1 MKKLFTLLF
10 MFIAIG
16 AMQAQTVPDTIDL
29 GGNFIDN
36 ATDQNE
42 ITTLTVPQDSALNVF
57 YSFYNLGPAAY
68 TDTIWLSIS
77 IMGNPLGDYFF
88 PPMNFAA
95 ETGYYNVTELLTAE
109 QIDTLGLAGQTLP
122 VTYTISS
129 VGDFFDADMT
139 NNEATLIVTFGAP
152 VSINEMGSL
161 QIVVYPNPAKDF
173 VTLTGVENSTIAIF
187 DVTGKM
193 MEKLETVSPTQTI
206 NVANYAEGLYLI
218 QIMNGNNISTKKL
231 NIVR

>member
-29 GGNFIDN
+29 GGYFIDN
-36 ATDQNE
+36 ATDQTE
-42 ITTLTVPQDSALNVF
+42 ITTLIVPQDSSLKVY
-57 YSFYNLGPAAY
+57 YSFFNEGPADY
-68 TDTIWLSIS
+68 TDTTWLSIS
-77 IMGNPLGDYFF
+77 IMGNVLGDFF
-88 PPMNFAA
+88 FQPFNFEAG
-95 ETGYYNVTELLTAE
+95 TGHYNLSELLTAE

-122 VTYTISS
+122 LTYTISS
-129 VGDFFDADMT
+129 VGDFFDADMS
-139 NNEATLIVTFGAP
+139 NNTSTLMVTFGGQ
-152 VSINEMGSL
+152 VSIKEMESL
-161 QIVVYPNPAKDF
+161 QIALYPNPAKDV
-173 VTLTGVENSTIAIF
+173 VTLSGVENSTITIF

-193 MEKLETVSPTQTI
+193 MEQLQSVSPTQTI
-206 NVANYAEGLYLI
+206 NVANYSEGLYLI